1 MEQLAL
7 SDTGVARIR
16 RNEREFFRE
25 PGNLATYIMRRREE
39 IDYQNMLK
47 DRLNQG
53 IAEGIALG
61 EKRGRAEG
69 IALGEKRG
77 IALGEKRGIAL
88 GAEKAA
94 RQLLSSGLLSP
105 EQIAE
110 TLNMPLDE
118 VRALSGN

>member
-7 SDTGVARIR
+7 SDTGVAGIR

-39 IDYQNMLK
+39 IDYQNTLK

-53 IAEGIALG
+53 IAEGIALS
-61 EKRGRAEG
+61 EAR
-69 IALGEKRG
+69 GEKRG
-77 IALGEKRGIAL
+77 IALGEARS
-88 GAEKAA
+88 AEKAA